1 MNKNI
6 FYVLVKNVPLF
17 LSSTM
22 KSKAS
27 FLPLLN
33 LNHSTKSIACVCF
46 AEDLTEQAIIAE
58 LFLNEE
64 QTLLLLFSIL
74 DYEYGNSFNS
84 NIHKYVCFIHQFLC
98 SFQIYSCSFQVIE
111 LTF

>member
-1 MNKNI
+1 MNNSI
-6 FYVLVKNVPLF
+6 SYVLGKNVPLF

-22 KSKAS
+22 KSNAS

-33 LNHSTKSIACVCF
+33 LNHFTKSIACVCF
-46 AEDLTEQAIIAE
+46 AKDLTEQAIIVE

-74 DYEYGNSFNS
+74 D
-84 NIHKYVCFIHQFLC
+84 
-98 SFQIYSCSFQVIE
+98 
-111 LTF
+111 

>member
-1 MNKNI
+1 MNKI
-6 FYVLVKNVPLF
+6 ISYVLGKNVPLF

-27 FLPLLN
+27 FLPLWN
-33 LNHSTKSIACVCF
+33 FNHSTKSIACVCC
-46 AEDLTEQAIIAE
+46 AKDLTEQAIIVE

-64 QTLLLLFSIL
+64 QTFPLLFHIL
-74 DYEYGNSFNS
+74 NEEYGNSPNTDV
-84 NIHKYVCFIHQFLC
+84 HKYGCFIHQLLC
-98 SFQIYSCSFQVIE
+98 PFKFYSCSLQVIE

>member
-6 FYVLVKNVPLF
+6 SYVLVKNVPLF

-46 AEDLTEQAIIAE
+46 AEDLTEQAIIVE

-74 DYEYGNSFNS
+74 DYEYGNSLSTATFINM
-84 NIHKYVCFIHQFLC
+84 YVLFI
-98 SFQIYSCSFQVIE
+98 SFSVLFKFILVHSK
-111 LTF
+111 